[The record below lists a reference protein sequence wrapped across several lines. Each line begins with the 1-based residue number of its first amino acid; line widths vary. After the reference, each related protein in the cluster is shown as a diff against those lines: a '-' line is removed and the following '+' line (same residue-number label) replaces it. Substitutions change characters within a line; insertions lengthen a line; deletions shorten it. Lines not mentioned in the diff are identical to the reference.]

1 MIRLDSLGSTS
12 AILHPLYRPMS
23 QAQEPRIPVLPTLM
37 TAGNILCGF
46 VAILHIFD
54 GKYYEMTSHY
64 HYAIVFILMACLFDA
79 LDGRVARMG
88 GTESPFGRELDSLA
102 DIVSFGVAPA
112 LLVHD
117 IVLKEIDTP
126 KGLGW
131 LISCVYLVCGAM
143 RLARFNCL
151 AAADV
156 KCSSKSFRGC
166 PIPAAAGVISS
177 LTLLILWLDSNEKEI
192 GNWKYALA
200 GLMALLSYLM
210 VSSLEYPSFKAVNWR
225 TKRSFHWVL
234 ISIVVIAFTVLNWH
248 WMPSVIF
255 VTYLLYGL
263 ARPWISRQ
271 WRQEIEIEP
280 ESLEV
285 DPETETRLLTGEV
298 EEPPA
303 GGTSDHAA
311 QI

>member
-1 MIRLDSLGSTS
+1 
-12 AILHPLYRPMS
+12 MS
-23 QAQEPRIPVLPTLM
+23 SEHEPRIPVLPTLM
-37 TAGNILCGF
+37 TAGNLLCGF
-46 VAILHIFD
+46 VAILQIYDAPHLD
-54 GKYYEMTSHY
+54 LHLHY
-64 HYAIVFILMACLFDA
+64 HYAILLILAACVFDA

-88 GTESPFGRELDSLA
+88 GTESRVGRELDALA

-117 IVLKEIDTP
+117 IVLKELDTL
-126 KGLGW
+126 KGIGWLGW
-131 LISCVYLVCGAM
+131 LISCGYLVCGAM

-177 LTLLILWLDSNEKEI
+177 LTLLLLWLDSNEREI

-210 VSSLEYPSFKAVNWR
+210 VSNVEYPSFKAVNWR

-234 ISIVVIAFTVLNWH
+234 ITIFVIAFTVQNWQ
-248 WMPSVIF
+248 WMPSVMF
-255 VTYLLYGL
+255 VSYLLYGL
-263 ARPWISRQ
+263 ARPWVSRK
-271 WRQEIEIEP
+271 WRREIEIEP
-280 ESLEV
+280 EMSDTENV
-285 DPETETRLLTGEV
+285 DEQLALSGPEDDSTDSEDLDGRQR
-298 EEPPA
+298 PA
-303 GGTSDHAA
+303 
-311 QI
+311 

>member
-1 MIRLDSLGSTS
+1 MST
-12 AILHPLYRPMS
+12 AH
-23 QAQEPRIPVLPTLM
+23 EPRIPLLPTLM
-37 TAGNILCGF
+37 TAGNILCGY
-46 VAILHIFD
+46 VAILQIFD
-54 GKYYEMTSHY
+54 GRHKVLQMIEGQHEASIQHYY
-64 HYAIVFILMACLFDA
+64 YAILFILLACLFDA

-117 IVLKEIDTP
+117 IVLREIDTP

-156 KCSSKSFRGC
+156 KSSSKSFCGC

-177 LTLLILWLDSNEKEI
+177 LTLLILWLDTKEHEI
-192 GNWKYALA
+192 GNWKYVLA

-210 VSSLEYPSFKAVNWR
+210 VSKLEYPSFKAVNWR

-234 ISIVVIAFTVLNWH
+234 ISIVVIVFTVMNWH
-248 WMPSVIF
+248 WMPAVIF
-255 VTYLLYGL
+255 VSYLLYGL
-263 ARPWISRQ
+263 VRPWVSRQ
-271 WRQEIEIEP
+271 WRQEIEIELETP
-280 ESLEV
+280 EV
-285 DPETETRLLTGEV
+285 DAEAETLALNGGEQGETR
-298 EEPPA
+298 PA
-303 GGTSDHAA
+303 DPAS

>member
-1 MIRLDSLGSTS
+1 
-12 AILHPLYRPMS
+12 MS
-23 QAQEPRIPVLPTLM
+23 QAYEPRIPVLPTLM

-46 VAILHIFD
+46 VAILQIFD
-54 GKYYEMTSHY
+54 GRHLAMNHHY
-64 HYAIVFILMACLFDA
+64 HYAIVFILLACLFDA

-131 LISCVYLVCGAM
+131 LISCIYLVCGAM

-151 AAADV
+151 AAMDV
-156 KCSSKSFRGC
+156 KCSMKGFRGC

-177 LTLLILWLDSNEKEI
+177 LTLLIIWLDSTDHEI

-200 GLMALLSYLM
+200 GLMVLLSYLM
-210 VSSLEYPSFKAVNWR
+210 VSNLEYPSFKAVNWR

-234 ISIVVIAFTVLNWH
+234 VSIFVIAFTVMNWH
-248 WMPSVIF
+248 WMPAVLF
-255 VTYLLYGL
+255 VSYLMYGL
-263 ARPWISRQ
+263 VRPWVSRK
-271 WRQEIEIEP
+271 WRQEIEIEA
-280 ESLEV
+280 ETVEI
-285 DPETETRLLTGEV
+285 DPEVETLALNGTDGV
-298 EEPPA
+298 EDTRQQPPPSA
-303 GGTSDHAA
+303 GGDSTV

>member
-1 MIRLDSLGSTS
+1 
-12 AILHPLYRPMS
+12 
-23 QAQEPRIPVLPTLM
+23 M

-46 VAILHIFD
+46 VAILEIFD
-54 GKYYEMTSHY
+54 GRHLATNQPY
-64 HYAIVFILMACLFDA
+64 HYAIVLILLACLFDA

-126 KGLGW
+126 QFFGK

-151 AAADV
+151 AAMDV
-156 KCSSKSFRGC
+156 KCSMKGFRGC

-177 LTLLILWLDSNEKEI
+177 LTLLILWLDSNEREI
-192 GNWKYALA
+192 GNWKYVLA

-210 VSSLEYPSFKAVNWR
+210 VSNLEYPSFKAVNWR

-234 ISIVVIAFTVLNWH
+234 VTIFVIVFTVMNWH
-248 WMPSVIF
+248 WMPAVLF
-255 VTYLLYGL
+255 VSYLLYGL
-263 ARPWISRQ
+263 VRPWVSRK
-271 WRQEIEIEP
+271 WRQEIEIEA
-280 ESLEV
+280 EAVEI
-285 DPETETRLLTGEV
+285 DPEVETLALNGLE
-298 EEPPA
+298 
-303 GGTSDHAA
+303 GGKASSPQSQPNSDGTV

>member
-1 MIRLDSLGSTS
+1 
-12 AILHPLYRPMS
+12 MS
-23 QAQEPRIPVLPTLM
+23 QEHEPRIPVLPTLM

-46 VAILHIFD
+46 VAILQIFD
-54 GKYYEMTSHY
+54 GRHLAMNQHY
-64 HYAIVFILMACLFDA
+64 HYAIVFILLACLFDA

-156 KCSSKSFRGC
+156 KCSMKGFRGC

-177 LTLLILWLDSNEKEI
+177 LTLLIIWLDSNEHEI
-192 GNWKYALA
+192 GNWKYVLA

-210 VSSLEYPSFKAVNWR
+210 VSDLEYPSFKAVNWR

-234 ISIVVIAFTVLNWH
+234 VTIFVIAFTVMNWH
-248 WMPSVIF
+248 WMPAVLF
-255 VTYLLYGL
+255 VSYLLYGL
-263 ARPWISRQ
+263 VRPWVSRK
-271 WRQEIEIEP
+271 WRQEIEIEA
-280 ESLEV
+280 ETVEI
-285 DPETETRLLTGEV
+285 DPEAETLALNGIEGEKTSS
-298 EEPPA
+298 PQPNS
-303 GGTSDHAA
+303 GGTV

>member
-1 MIRLDSLGSTS
+1 
-12 AILHPLYRPMS
+12 MS
-23 QAQEPRIPVLPTLM
+23 QAHEPRIPVLPTLM

-46 VAILHIFD
+46 VAILQIFD
-54 GKYYEMTSHY
+54 GRHLDDHMHY
-64 HYAIVFILMACLFDA
+64 HYAIVFILLACLFDA

-131 LISCVYLVCGAM
+131 LISCIYLVCGAM

-151 AAADV
+151 AAVDA
-156 KCSSKSFRGC
+156 KSSNTSFRGC

-177 LTLLILWLDSNEKEI
+177 LTLLIIWLDSNEREI

-234 ISIVVIAFTVLNWH
+234 ISIFVVAFTVMNWH
-248 WMPSVIF
+248 WMPAVLF
-255 VTYLLYGL
+255 VSYLLYGL
-263 ARPWISRQ
+263 ARPWVSRK
-271 WRQEIEIEP
+271 WRQEIEIEA
-280 ESLEV
+280 ETVEI
-285 DPETETRLLTGEV
+285 DPEVETLALNGKEDEADLPRHR
-298 EEPPA
+298 A
-303 GGTSDHAA
+303 GDNAA

>member
-1 MIRLDSLGSTS
+1 MI
-12 AILHPLYRPMS
+12 A
-23 QAQEPRIPVLPTLM
+23 VLI
-37 TAGNILCGF
+37 AG
-46 VAILHIFD
+46 IFD
-54 GKYYEMTSHY
+54 G
-64 HYAIVFILMACLFDA
+64 
-79 LDGRVARMG
+79 LDGRVARLLN
-88 GTESPFGRELDSLA
+88 GTSRFGAELDSLS
-102 DIVSFGVAPA
+102 DFVSFGVAPA

-156 KCSSKSFRGC
+156 KSSMKGFRGC

-177 LTLLILWLDSNEKEI
+177 LTLLIIWLDSNEKEI
-192 GNWKYALA
+192 GNWKYVLA

-210 VSSLEYPSFKAVNWR
+210 VSNLEYPSFKAVNWR

-234 ISIVVIAFTVLNWH
+234 VTIFVIAFTVMNWH
-248 WMPSVIF
+248 WMPAVLF
-255 VTYLLYGL
+255 VSYLLYGL
-263 ARPWISRQ
+263 VRPWVSRK
-271 WRQEIEIEP
+271 WRQEIEIEA
-280 ESLEV
+280 ETVEI
-285 DPETETRLLTGEV
+285 DPEMETLALNGLEDGRQQ
-298 EEPPA
+298 PSQSN
-303 GGTSDHAA
+303 SDSSV